1 MSCHTTGLNVR
12 KFRGVSNLS
21 LDAKGRIVL
30 PARYREMLSE
40 ICQNHLIITI
50 DTEQLCL
57 LIYPLNEWELIEEKI
72 EALPS
77 FNPTT
82 RRIQRLLIGHA
93 TDVEVDANGRLMIAT
108 PLREY
113 AELGKKVVM
122 IGQGKK
128 FELWDEERWNKCRN
142 EWVSDKTD
150 GELPA
155 ALAELTL

>member
-1 MSCHTTGLNVR
+1 MLLHSTVR
-12 KFRGVSNLS
+12 ISYLAQSLPLS
-21 LDAKGRIVL
+21 YLAGRTHVTVW
-30 PARYREMLSE
+30 
-40 ICQNHLIITI
+40 Q
-50 DTEQLCL
+50 
-57 LIYPLNEWELIEEKI
+57 
-72 EALPS
+72 PS
-77 FNPTT
+77 FDHWH
-82 RRIQRLLIGHA
+82 RHRHRWRDQLKGA
-93 TDVEVDANGRLMIAT
+93 
-108 PLREY
+108 EY

>member
-1 MSCHTTGLNVR
+1 
-12 KFRGVSNLS
+12 
-21 LDAKGRIVL
+21 
-30 PARYREMLSE
+30 
-40 ICQNHLIITI
+40 
-50 DTEQLCL
+50 

>member
-1 MSCHTTGLNVR
+1 MR

-30 PARYREMLSE
+30 PARYRERLAE
-40 ICQNHLIITI
+40 ICDSQLVVTI
-50 DTEQLCL
+50 DTDQPCL
-57 LIYPLNEWELIEEKI
+57 LIYPLAEWELIEEKI
-72 EALPS
+72 EDLPS

-93 TDVEVDANGRLMIAT
+93 TDIEVDANGRMLLSN

-113 AELGKKVVM
+113 AQLGKKVVL

-128 FELWDEERWNKCRN
+128 FELWDEAIWNQRL
-142 EWVSDKTD
+142 EQWLGDEAA
-150 GELPA
+150 GEMPD

>member
-1 MSCHTTGLNVR
+1 MS

-30 PARYREMLSE
+30 PARYRERLSE
-40 ICQNHLIITI
+40 ICQSQLTITI
-50 DTEQLCL
+50 DTDQPCL
-57 LIYPLNEWELIEEKI
+57 LIYPVNEWEVIEEKI
-72 EALPS
+72 EALSS
-77 FNPTT
+77 FNPVT

-108 PLREY
+108 PLREH
-113 AELGKKVVM
+113 AQLGKKVVM

-128 FELWDEERWNKCRN
+128 FELWDEETWNKSRD
-142 EWVSDKTD
+142 EWLNDTTD

-155 ALAELTL
+155 ALAELSL